1 MFWFP
6 FGNRYTH
13 PGEGLCQISHFIPE
27 VNDFTQILALA
38 PLLQSLPLDYT
49 LLLNIRDQ
57 QQKKMFNQA
66 KMSLSHS
73 NKI

>member
-1 MFWFP
+1 MFWLP

-38 PLLQSLPLDYT
+38 PLLKAIHVLRKGTNLWPYVQKFLPP
-49 LLLNIRDQ
+49 
-57 QQKKMFNQA
+57 
-66 KMSLSHS
+66 
-73 NKI
+73 